1 MSHLAIRRSTR
12 SYCNR
17 RRNKSLR
24 GYTDADDSQVPR
36 PILTAFCIALQ
47 ESPTDLGVVAAIANQ
62 DHMLLREIRKL
73 SNSMEDITETDAV
86 EQRIVSLGRS
96 RLLRFASYCLT
107 SGNS

>member
-1 MSHLAIRRSTR
+1 MSHLEIRRSTR

-24 GYTDADDSQVPR
+24 GYTDADHSQVPR
-36 PILTAFCIALQ
+36 LILRAFFTALH
-47 ESPTDLGVVAAIANQ
+47 ESPTDLSVVAAIANQ
-62 DHMLLREIRKL
+62 DSTLLRGIRKL
-73 SNSMEDITETDAV
+73 SSSMEDITETDAV